1 MIGVTWTR
9 RALQCGGPSDPQA
22 YVIGVDAVSR
32 FFTTAEECSI
42 AARLVEQGG
51 GLERGARGDVATS

>member
-22 YVIGVDAVSR
+22 YVIGVEAVSR

-42 AARLVEQGG
+42 ATRRVEGG
-51 GLERGARGDVATS
+51 GLEGGARRDAATS